1 MFFEIFSKK
10 FFNVLLNNPSEY
22 DTIIVSFILKGEIF
36 MNQHTRFNLPIC
48 LAVEEDAFY
57 HSDEIVKRYI
67 PDIIGQK
74 AIIISEEF
82 LIGIYKDKIMDIR
95 RSFGDAE
102 VIAMKAASFDEAVS
116 IAKRVCVEDVKVII
130 GIGGGRVLD
139 TAKYAAHISKAVY
152 ICMPTSLSNDSLASP
167 FSVLE
172 TYGKARKTFA
182 CKIPTAIIVDTNMI
196 INAPEGQ
203 TLSGI
208 GDTIA
213 KHTALFDWKL
223 SASKTNSRVDDF
235 AYALSRMSYDSVYH
249 CDEKDMKSRVF
260 IRILSRALVMGGL
273 AMEIAGSSRPCSGSE
288 HLFAHA
294 IEEYYPDV
302 KISHGLAVALGS
314 IPACIF
320 QGQSPQGLLD
330 FFRTYKL
337 DIDPRSYGITEDMF
351 ADIWDKARTVRTGRI
366 TILDDITPDRVQLN
380 EIYSRMVEGK

>member
-1 MFFEIFSKK
+1 
-10 FFNVLLNNPSEY
+10 
-22 DTIIVSFILKGEIF
+22 

-48 LAVEEDAFY
+48 LAVEEDAFF
-57 HSDEIVKRYI
+57 HSDEVIKRYI

-74 AIIISEEF
+74 TIIVSEEF
-82 LIGIYKDKIMDIR
+82 LIGIYKDKINDI
-95 RSFGDAE
+95 SHDFGGAE
-102 VIAMKAASFDEAVS
+102 IVAMKSASFDEAVA
-116 IAKRVCVEDVKVII
+116 IAKKVCVEEIKVII

-172 TYGKARKTFA
+172 TSGSARMTLS

-213 KHTALFDWKL
+213 KHTALYDWKL
-223 SASKTNSRVDDF
+223 SASKTSTQVDDF

-249 CDEKDMKSRVF
+249 CDEKNMKSRVF

-294 IEEYYPDV
+294 IEEYYPDI
-302 KISHGLAVALGS
+302 KISHGLGVALGTL
-314 IPACIF
+314 PACIF
-320 QGQSPQGLLD
+320 QGQDIQGLLS
-330 FFRTYKL
+330 FFRTYGL
-337 DIDPRSYGITEDMF
+337 DTNPQSYGITEEMF
-351 ADIWDKARTVRTGRI
+351 ADIWLKARTVRKGRI
-366 TILDDITPDRVQLN
+366 TILDEIKHDRTQLN
-380 EIYSRMVEGK
+380 EIYARMVEGK

>member
-1 MFFEIFSKK
+1 
-10 FFNVLLNNPSEY
+10 
-22 DTIIVSFILKGEIF
+22 

-48 LAVEEDAFY
+48 LAVEEDAFF
-57 HSDEIVKRYI
+57 HSDEIIKRYI

-74 AIIISEEF
+74 TIVVSEEF
-82 LIGIYKDKIMDIR
+82 LIGIYKDKITDI
-95 RSFGDAE
+95 SHDFGDAE
-102 VIAMKAASFDEAVS
+102 IVSMKSASFDEAVA
-116 IAKRVCVEDVKVII
+116 IAKKVCVEEIKVII

-172 TYGKARKTFA
+172 TSGSARMTLS
-182 CKIPTAIIVDTNMI
+182 CKIPTTIIVDTNMI

-213 KHTALFDWKL
+213 KHTALYDWKL
-223 SASKTNSRVDDF
+223 SASKTSTQVDDF

-249 CDEKDMKSRVF
+249 CDEKNMKSRVF

-294 IEEYYPDV
+294 IEEYYPDI
-302 KISHGLAVALGS
+302 KISHGLGVALGTL
-314 IPACIF
+314 PACIF
-320 QGQSPQGLLD
+320 QGQDIQGLLS
-330 FFRTYKL
+330 FFRTYGL
-337 DIDPRSYGITEDMF
+337 DVNPQSYGITEEMF
-351 ADIWDKARTVRTGRI
+351 ADIWLKARTVRKGRI
-366 TILDDITPDRVQLN
+366 TILDEIKHDRVQLN
-380 EIYSRMVEGK
+380 EIYARMVEGR

>member
-1 MFFEIFSKK
+1 
-10 FFNVLLNNPSEY
+10 
-22 DTIIVSFILKGEIF
+22 
-36 MNQHTRFNLPIC
+36 MNQHTRFDLPIC
-48 LAVEEDAFY
+48 LAVEEDAFF
-57 HSDEIVKRYI
+57 HSDEIIKRYI

-74 AIIISEEF
+74 TIVISEEF
-82 LIGIYKDKIMDIR
+82 LIGIYKEKITDI
-95 RSFGDAE
+95 SKDFGDAE
-102 VIAMKAASFDEAVS
+102 IFAMKEASFDEAVA
-116 IAKRVCVEDVKVII
+116 IAKKVCVEDIKVII

-223 SASKTNSRVDDF
+223 SAAKTSTRIDDF

-249 CDEKDMKSRVF
+249 CDEKNMKSRVF

-294 IEEYYPDV
+294 IEEYYPDI

-314 IPACIF
+314 VPACIF
-320 QGQSPQGLLD
+320 QSQDAKGLID
-330 FFRTYKL
+330 FYSTYGL
-337 DIDPRSYGITEDMF
+337 DISPVSYGITKDMF
-351 ADIWDKARTVRTGRI
+351 ADMWDKARTVRTGRV
-366 TILDDITPDRVQLN
+366 TILDDIILDRVQLD
-380 EIYSRMVEGK
+380 EIYDRMVEGK

>member
-1 MFFEIFSKK
+1 
-10 FFNVLLNNPSEY
+10 
-22 DTIIVSFILKGEIF
+22 

-48 LAVEEDAFY
+48 LAVEEDAFF
-57 HSDEIVKRYI
+57 HSDEIIKRYI

-74 AIIISEEF
+74 TIVISEEF
-82 LIGIYKDKIMDIR
+82 LIGIYRDKITDISR
-95 RSFGDAE
+95 DFGNAE
-102 VIAMKAASFDEAVS
+102 IVAMKSASFDEAVA
-116 IAKRVCVEDVKVII
+116 IAKKVCVEEVKVII

-172 TYGKARKTFA
+172 TNGSARMTLS

-196 INAPEGQ
+196 INAPETQ

-213 KHTALFDWKL
+213 KHTALYDWKL
-223 SASKTNSRVDDF
+223 SAAKTSTQVDDF

-249 CDEKDMKSRVF
+249 CDEKNMKSRVF

-294 IEEYYPDV
+294 IEEYYPEI
-302 KISHGLAVALGS
+302 KISHGIAVALGTL
-314 IPACIF
+314 PACIF
-320 QGQSPQGLLD
+320 QGQDIQGLLD
-330 FFRTYKL
+330 FFSTYGL
-337 DIDPRSYGITEDMF
+337 DVNPQSYGITEDMF
-351 ADIWDKARTVRTGRI
+351 ADMWLKARTVRKGRI
-366 TILDDITPDRVQLN
+366 TVLDEIKHDRADLLGC
-380 EIYSRMVEGK
+380 ERDYRLP

>member
-1 MFFEIFSKK
+1 
-10 FFNVLLNNPSEY
+10 
-22 DTIIVSFILKGEIF
+22 
-36 MNQHTRFNLPIC
+36 MNQHTRFDLPIC
-48 LAVEEDAFY
+48 LAVEEDAFF
-57 HSDEIVKRYI
+57 HSDEIIKRYI

-74 AIIISEEF
+74 TIVISEEF
-82 LIGIYKDKIMDIR
+82 LIGIYKEKITDI
-95 RSFGDAE
+95 SKDFGNAE
-102 VIAMKAASFDEAVS
+102 IFTMKEASFDEAVA
-116 IAKRVCVEDVKVII
+116 IAKKVCVEDIKVII

-223 SASKTNSRVDDF
+223 SAAKTSTRIDDF

-249 CDEKDMKSRVF
+249 CDEKNMKSRVF

-294 IEEYYPDV
+294 IEEFYPHI

-314 IPACIF
+314 VPACIF
-320 QGQSPQGLLD
+320 QSQDAKGLID
-330 FFRTYKL
+330 FYSTYGL
-337 DIDPRSYGITEDMF
+337 DISPVSYGITKDMF
-351 ADIWDKARTVRTGRI
+351 ADMWDKARTVRTGRV
-366 TILDDITPDRVQLN
+366 TILDDITLDRVQLD
-380 EIYSRMVEGK
+380 EIYDRMVEGK

>member
-1 MFFEIFSKK
+1 
-10 FFNVLLNNPSEY
+10 
-22 DTIIVSFILKGEIF
+22 

-48 LAVEEDAFY
+48 LAVEEDAFF
-57 HSDEIVKRYI
+57 HTDEIISRYI

-74 AIIISEEF
+74 TIIISEEL
-82 LIGIYKDKIMDIR
+82 LIGIYREKIMDI
-95 RSFGDAE
+95 SSDFGDAE
-102 VIAMKAASFDEAVS
+102 IVAMSSASFDEAVS
-116 IAKRVCVEDVKVII
+116 IAKKVCVEDIKVII

-172 TYGKARKTFA
+172 TYGNARRTFD

-196 INAPEGQ
+196 INAPVEQ

-223 SASKTNSRVDDF
+223 SAERTSSRVDDF

-249 CDEKDMKSRVF
+249 CDEKNMKSRVF

-294 IEEYYPDV
+294 IEEYYTD
-302 KISHGLAVALGS
+302 IRITHGLAVALGS

-320 QGQSPQGLLD
+320 QGQDPSGMID
-330 FFRTYKL
+330 FFRTYGL
-337 DIDPRSYGITEDMF
+337 DVDPHSYGITDDMF
-351 ADIWDKARTVRTGRI
+351 ADIWDKARTVRPGRI
-366 TILDDITPDRVQLN
+366 TILDEIKPDRVQLD
-380 EIYSRMVEGK
+380 EIYSRMAEGV

>member
-1 MFFEIFSKK
+1 
-10 FFNVLLNNPSEY
+10 
-22 DTIIVSFILKGEIF
+22 

-48 LAVEEDAFY
+48 LAVEEDAFF

-74 AIIISEEF
+74 AIVISEEF
-82 LIGIYKDKIMDIR
+82 LINIYKDKITDI
-95 RSFGDAE
+95 SHDFGDAE
-102 VIAMKAASFDEAVS
+102 ILVMNSASFDEAVS
-116 IAKRVCVEDVKVII
+116 IAKKVCVEDIKIII

-223 SASKTNSRVDDF
+223 SASKTSSQIDDF
-235 AYALSRMSYDSVYH
+235 AYALSRMSFDSVYH
-249 CDEKDMKSRVF
+249 CDQKDMKSRVF

-294 IEEYYPDV
+294 IEEYYPDI
-302 KISHGLAVALGS
+302 KISHGLAVALGT

-320 QGQSPQGLLD
+320 QGQDPSGILSY
-330 FFRTYKL
+330 FKTHNL
-337 DIDPRSYGITEDMF
+337 DISPASYGITEDMF
-351 ADIWDKARTVRTGRI
+351 ADMWEKARTVRTGRI
-366 TILDDITPDRVQLN
+366 TILDEVKHDRSQLN
-380 EIYSRMVEGK
+380 EIYSRMTGET

>member
-1 MFFEIFSKK
+1 
-10 FFNVLLNNPSEY
+10 
-22 DTIIVSFILKGEIF
+22 

-48 LAVEEDAFY
+48 LAVEEDAFF

-74 AIIISEEF
+74 TIIISEEF
-82 LIGIYKDKIMDIR
+82 LIGIYKDKITDI
-95 RSFGDAE
+95 SSDFGNAE
-102 VIAMKAASFDEAVS
+102 IVAMKSASFDEAVS
-116 IAKRVCVEDVKVII
+116 IAKKVCVEDVKVII

-172 TYGKARKTFA
+172 TYGKARKTLT

-249 CDEKDMKSRVF
+249 CDEKDMKNRVF

-320 QGQSPQGLLD
+320 QGQTPQGLLD

-337 DIDPRSYGITEDMF
+337 DINPKSYGITEDMF
-351 ADIWDKARTVRTGRI
+351 ADMWDKARTVRTGRI
-366 TILDDITPDRVQLN
+366 TILDDIKLDRVQLD

>member
-1 MFFEIFSKK
+1 
-10 FFNVLLNNPSEY
+10 
-22 DTIIVSFILKGEIF
+22 

-48 LAVEEDAFY
+48 LAVEDDALF
-57 HSDEIVKRYI
+57 HSDAIVRRYI

-74 AIIISEEF
+74 TIVVSEQF
-82 LIGIYKDKIMDIR
+82 LIDLYKDKITEISRD
-95 RSFGDAE
+95 FGNAE
-102 VIAMKAASFDEAVS
+102 IVAIDSASFDGAVA
-116 IAKRVCVEDVKVII
+116 IAQKVCIEDVKVII

-172 TYGKARKTFA
+172 TQDMARKTLP

-196 INAPEGQ
+196 ASAPLGQ

-213 KHTALFDWKL
+213 KHTALYDWKL
-223 SASKTNSRVDDF
+223 SAAQTSSNVDDF
-235 AYALSRMSYDSVYH
+235 AYALARMSYDSVYH
-249 CDEKDMKSRVF
+249 CDEKDLKSRVF

-273 AMEIAGSSRPCSGSE
+273 AMEIADSSRPCSGSE

-294 IEEYYPDV
+294 IEEYYPQV
-302 KISHGLAVALGS
+302 KISHGLAVAMGS

-320 QGQSPQGLLD
+320 QGQSPDGLINFFHTYGLD
-330 FFRTYKL
+330 FS
-337 DIDPRSYGITEDMF
+337 PQSYGITPDMFEDM
-351 ADIWDKARTVRTGRI
+351 WLKARTVRPGRI
-366 TILDDITPDRVQLN
+366 TVLNDIQHDRALLD
-380 EIYSRMVEGK
+380 EIYQRMVETA

>member
-1 MFFEIFSKK
+1 
-10 FFNVLLNNPSEY
+10 
-22 DTIIVSFILKGEIF
+22 
-36 MNQHTRFNLPIC
+36 MNQHSRFDLPLC
-48 LAVEEDAFY
+48 LAVEDDAFF
-57 HSDEIVKRYI
+57 HSDEIVSRYI
-67 PDIIGQK
+67 PDIIGQNTIVVSEQFLMDLYK
-74 AIIISEEF
+74 EKITDISR
-82 LIGIYKDKIMDIR
+82 D
-95 RSFGDAE
+95 FGNAE
-102 VIAMKAASFDEAVS
+102 VIAIKEASYDEAVR
-116 IAKRVCVEDVKVII
+116 IAKKVCIEDVRVII

-139 TAKYAAHISKAVY
+139 TAKYAAHISKAAY

-172 TYGKARKTFA
+172 TEGCARKTIA
-182 CKIPTAIIVDTNMI
+182 CKIPTAIIVDTDMI
-196 INAPEGQ
+196 ANAPIGQ

-223 SASKTNSRVDDF
+223 SATKTSGRVDDF

-294 IEEYYPDV
+294 IEEYYPEI
-302 KISHGLAVALGS
+302 KISHGLSVAMGS

-320 QGQSPQGLLD
+320 QGQSPDGMIGFFHTYGLD
-330 FFRTYKL
+330 FNPK
-337 DIDPRSYGITEDMF
+337 SYGITADTF
-351 ADIWDKARTVRTGRI
+351 ADIWEKARTVRRGRI
-366 TILDDITPDRVQLN
+366 TILSETEHDRAMLDDIYN
-380 EIYSRMVEGK
+380 RMVES

>member
-1 MFFEIFSKK
+1 
-10 FFNVLLNNPSEY
+10 
-22 DTIIVSFILKGEIF
+22 

-48 LAVEEDAFY
+48 LAVEEDAFF

-74 AIIISEEF
+74 TIIISEEF
-82 LIGIYKDKIMDIR
+82 LIGIYKDKIMDI
-95 RSFGDAE
+95 SSDFGNAE
-102 VIAMKAASFDEAVS
+102 IVAMKSASFDEAVS
-116 IAKRVCVEDVKVII
+116 IAKKVCVEDVKVII

-172 TYGKARKTFA
+172 TYGKARKTLT

-249 CDEKDMKSRVF
+249 CDEKDMKNRVF

-320 QGQSPQGLLD
+320 QGQTPQGLLD

-337 DIDPRSYGITEDMF
+337 DINPKSYGITEDMF
-351 ADIWDKARTVRTGRI
+351 ADMWDKARTVRTGRI
-366 TILDDITPDRVQLN
+366 TILDDIKLDRVQLD

>member
-1 MFFEIFSKK
+1 
-10 FFNVLLNNPSEY
+10 
-22 DTIIVSFILKGEIF
+22 

-48 LAVEEDAFY
+48 LAVEEDAFFR
-57 HSDEIVKRYI
+57 SDEIISRYI
-67 PDIIGQK
+67 PDIIGK
-74 AIIISEEF
+74 KTLVISEEF
-82 LIGIYKDKIMDIR
+82 LIGIYKDKITDI
-95 RSFGDAE
+95 SHDFGNAE
-102 VIAMKAASFDEAVS
+102 IFAMGGASFDEAVT
-116 IAKRVCVEDVKVII
+116 IAKKVCVEDIKVII

-213 KHTALFDWKL
+213 KHTALYDWKL
-223 SASKTNSRVDDF
+223 SASKTSTQVDDF
-235 AYALSRMSYDSVYH
+235 AYALSRMAYDSVYH
-249 CDEKDMKSRVF
+249 CDEKNMKSRVF

-294 IEEYYPDV
+294 IEEFYPDV
-302 KISHGLAVALGS
+302 KISHGLAVALGT

-320 QGQSPQGLLD
+320 QGQDISGLLK
-330 FFRTYKL
+330 FFKTYGV
-337 DIDPRSYGITEDMF
+337 DINPQTYGISEEMF
-351 ADIWDKARTVRTGRI
+351 ADMWLKARTVRTGRI
-366 TILDDITPDRVQLN
+366 TILDDIKHDTAQLN
-380 EIYSRMVEGK
+380 EIYSRMVEGI

>member
-1 MFFEIFSKK
+1 
-10 FFNVLLNNPSEY
+10 
-22 DTIIVSFILKGEIF
+22 

-48 LAVEEDAFY
+48 LAVEEDAFF
-57 HSDEIVKRYI
+57 HSGDIVKRYI

-74 AIIISEEF
+74 TIVISEEF
-82 LIGIYKDKIMDIR
+82 LIGIYKEKITDISR
-95 RSFGDAE
+95 DFGNAE
-102 VIAMKAASFDEAVS
+102 IYAMNEASFDEAVA
-116 IAKRVCVEDVKVII
+116 IAKKVCVEDIKVII

-223 SASKTNSRVDDF
+223 SASRTSTMTDDF
-235 AYALSRMSYDSVYH
+235 AYALSRMSFDSVYY
-249 CDEKDMKSRVF
+249 CDEKNMKSRVF

-294 IEEYYPDV
+294 IEEYYSQI
-302 KISHGLAVALGS
+302 KISHGLAVALGT

-320 QGQSPQGLLD
+320 QGQDPCGIMD
-330 FFRTYKL
+330 FFRTHGL
-337 DIDPRSYGITEDMF
+337 CIAPDSYGITEEMF
-351 ADIWDKARTVRTGRI
+351 ADMWLKARTVRTGRI
-366 TILDDITPDRVQLN
+366 TILDDIRHDTVQLS
-380 EIYSRMVEGK
+380 EIYKRMVEGK

>member
-1 MFFEIFSKK
+1 
-10 FFNVLLNNPSEY
+10 
-22 DTIIVSFILKGEIF
+22 

-48 LAVEEDAFY
+48 LAVEEDAFF
-57 HSDEIVKRYI
+57 HSDEIIKRYI
-67 PDIIGQK
+67 PEIIGQK
-74 AIIISEEF
+74 TIVISEEF
-82 LIGIYKDKIMDIR
+82 LIGIYKEKITDISR
-95 RSFGDAE
+95 DFGNAE
-102 VIAMKAASFDEAVS
+102 IYAMNNASFDEAVA
-116 IAKRVCVEDVKVII
+116 IAKKVCVEDIRVII

-223 SASKTNSRVDDF
+223 SASRTSSMTDDF
-235 AYALSRMSYDSVYH
+235 AYALSRMSFDSVYH
-249 CDEKDMKSRVF
+249 CDEKNMKSRVF

-294 IEEYYPDV
+294 IEEYYPQI
-302 KISHGLAVALGS
+302 KISHGLAVALGTV
-314 IPACIF
+314 PACIF
-320 QGQSPQGLLD
+320 QGQDPSGIMQ
-330 FFRTYKL
+330 FFRTHGL
-337 DIDPRSYGITEDMF
+337 AIDPNIYGITEEMF
-351 ADIWDKARTVRTGRI
+351 ADMWLKARTVRTGRI
-366 TILDDITPDRVQLN
+366 TILDDIKHDRGQLS
-380 EIYSRMVEGK
+380 EIYKRMVEGK

>member
-1 MFFEIFSKK
+1 
-10 FFNVLLNNPSEY
+10 
-22 DTIIVSFILKGEIF
+22 

-48 LAVEEDAFY
+48 LAVEEDAFF
-57 HSDEIVKRYI
+57 HSDDIIKRYI
-67 PDIIGQK
+67 PEIIGQK
-74 AIIISEEF
+74 TIVISEEF
-82 LIGIYKDKIMDIR
+82 LIGIYKEKITDISR
-95 RSFGDAE
+95 DFGNAE
-102 VIAMKAASFDEAVS
+102 ILAMNSASFDEAVS
-116 IAKRVCVEDVKVII
+116 IAKKVCVEDIKVII

-172 TYGKARKTFA
+172 TYGKARKTFD

-213 KHTALFDWKL
+213 KHTALYDWKL
-223 SASKTNSRVDDF
+223 SASKTSTMTDDF
-235 AYALSRMSYDSVYH
+235 AYALSRMSFDSVYH
-249 CDEKDMKSRVF
+249 CDQKNMKSRVF

-294 IEEYYPDV
+294 IEEYYPQI
-302 KISHGLAVALGS
+302 KISHGLAVALGT

-320 QGQSPQGLLD
+320 QGQDPSGIME
-330 FFRTYKL
+330 FFRTHGL
-337 DIDPRSYGITEDMF
+337 NIDPKSYGITEEMFEDM
-351 ADIWDKARTVRTGRI
+351 WLKARTVRTGRI
-366 TILDDITPDRVQLN
+366 TILDDIKHDKVQLS
-380 EIYSRMVEGK
+380 EIYNRMVERT

>member
-1 MFFEIFSKK
+1 
-10 FFNVLLNNPSEY
+10 
-22 DTIIVSFILKGEIF
+22 

-48 LAVEEDAFY
+48 LAVEEDAFL
-57 HSDEIVKRYI
+57 HSDRIIRSYI
-67 PDIIGQK
+67 PDIIGK
-74 AIIISEEF
+74 KTVIVSEQF
-82 LIGIYKDKIMDIR
+82 LIDIYRDKITDI
-95 RSFGDAE
+95 SHDFGGAE
-102 VIAMKAASFDEAVS
+102 IIAMGAASFDEAVA
-116 IAKRVCVEDVKVII
+116 IAKKVCIEDIRVII

-167 FSVLE
+167 FAVLE
-172 TYGKARKTFA
+172 TTGSSRKTIE

-213 KHTALFDWKL
+213 KHTALYDWKL
-223 SASKTNSRVDDF
+223 AASKSSSRVEDF

-249 CDEKDMKSRVF
+249 CDERNMKSRVF

-294 IEEYYPDV
+294 IEEYYPGV
-302 KISHGLAVALGS
+302 KISHGLAVALGT

-320 QGQSPQGLLD
+320 QGQDPSGIMSFFKAHGLD
-330 FFRTYKL
+330 F
-337 DIDPRSYGITEDMF
+337 DPRSYGIDPGMF
-351 ADIWDKARTVRTGRI
+351 ADMWKKARTVRPGRI
-366 TILDDITPDRVQLN
+366 TVLDTIEHDEKQLG
-380 EIYSRMVEGK
+380 EIYARMTEGI

>member
-1 MFFEIFSKK
+1 
-10 FFNVLLNNPSEY
+10 
-22 DTIIVSFILKGEIF
+22 

-48 LAVEEDAFY
+48 LAVEEDAFF
-57 HSDEIVKRYI
+57 HSDEIIRRYI

-74 AIIISEEF
+74 TIIVSEEF
-82 LIGIYKDKIMDIR
+82 LIGIYRDKINDI
-95 RSFGDAE
+95 SHDFGNAE
-102 VIAMKAASFDEAVS
+102 ILAMKSASFDEAVA
-116 IAKRVCVEDVKVII
+116 IAKKVCVEEIKVII

-172 TYGKARKTFA
+172 TNGSARMTLS

-196 INAPEGQ
+196 INAPETQ

-213 KHTALFDWKL
+213 KHTALYDWKL
-223 SASKTNSRVDDF
+223 SASKTSTQVDDF

-294 IEEYYPDV
+294 IEEYYPDI
-302 KISHGLAVALGS
+302 KISHGIGVALGT

-320 QGQSPQGLLD
+320 QGQDISGLLD
-330 FFRTYKL
+330 FYRTHGL
-337 DIDPRSYGITEDMF
+337 DIDPRSYGITEDIF
-351 ADIWDKARTVRTGRI
+351 ADLWEKARTVRPGRI
-366 TILDDITPDRVQLN
+366 TVLDGIKHDRAQLK
-380 EIYSRMVEGK
+380 EIYRRMAEGR

>member
-1 MFFEIFSKK
+1 
-10 FFNVLLNNPSEY
+10 
-22 DTIIVSFILKGEIF
+22 

-48 LAVEEDAFY
+48 LAVEEDAFF
-57 HSDEIVKRYI
+57 HSDEIIKRYI

-74 AIIISEEF
+74 TIVISEEF
-82 LIGIYKDKIMDIR
+82 LIGIYKEKIDDISR
-95 RSFGDAE
+95 DFGNAE
-102 VIAMKAASFDEAVS
+102 IVAMKAASFDEAVS
-116 IAKRVCVEDVKVII
+116 IAKKVCVEDIKVII

-196 INAPEGQ
+196 INAPVGQ

-213 KHTALFDWKL
+213 KHTALYDWKL
-223 SASKTNSRVDDF
+223 SASKTSTQVDDF
-235 AYALSRMSYDSVYH
+235 AYALSRMSFDSVYH
-249 CDEKDMKSRVF
+249 CDQRNMKSRVF

-294 IEEYYPDV
+294 IEEYYPDI
-302 KISHGLAVALGS
+302 KISHGLAVALGT

-320 QGQSPQGLLD
+320 QGQEIDGILGFFKAHGLVV
-330 FFRTYKL
+330 
-337 DIDPRSYGITEDMF
+337 DPASYGITKDMF
-351 ADIWDKARTVRTGRI
+351 ADMWEKARTVRTGRI
-366 TILDDITPDRVQLN
+366 TVLDEIKHDRVQLD
-380 EIYSRMVEGK
+380 EIYSRMAEAK

>member
-1 MFFEIFSKK
+1 
-10 FFNVLLNNPSEY
+10 
-22 DTIIVSFILKGEIF
+22 

-48 LAVEEDAFY
+48 LAVEEDAFF

-74 AIIISEEF
+74 TIIISEEF
-82 LIGIYKDKIMDIR
+82 LIGIYKEKITDI
-95 RSFGDAE
+95 SNDFGNAE
-102 VIAMKAASFDEAVS
+102 IFAIKNASFDEAVT
-116 IAKRVCVEDVKVII
+116 IAKKVCIEDIKVII

-172 TYGKARKTFA
+172 TEGKARKTIE

-196 INAPEGQ
+196 TNAPESQ

-294 IEEYYPDV
+294 IEEYYPDI

-320 QGQSPQGLLD
+320 QGQTPQGLLD

-337 DIDPRSYGITEDMF
+337 DINPKSYGITEDMF
-351 ADIWDKARTVRTGRI
+351 ADIWEKARTVRTGRI
-366 TILDDITPDRVQLN
+366 TILDDVKHDRVQLN

>member
-1 MFFEIFSKK
+1 
-10 FFNVLLNNPSEY
+10 
-22 DTIIVSFILKGEIF
+22 
-36 MNQHTRFNLPIC
+36 MNQHTRFDLPIC

-74 AIIISEEF
+74 AIVISEEY
-82 LIGIYKDKIMDIR
+82 LIGIYKDKIYDI
-95 RSFGDAE
+95 SGDFGNAE
-102 VIAMKAASFDEAVS
+102 IIAMNSASFDEAVS
-116 IAKRVCVEDVKVII
+116 IAKRVCIEDVKVII

-139 TAKYAAHISKAVY
+139 TAKYAAHISKAAY

-172 TYGKARKTFA
+172 TYGKTRKTFA
-182 CKIPTAIIVDTNMI
+182 CKIPTAIIIDTNMI

-223 SASKTNSRVDDF
+223 ASAKSSSRIDDF

-249 CDEKDMKSRVF
+249 CDEKNMKSRVF

-294 IEEYYPDV
+294 IEEFYPDI

-320 QGQSPQGLLD
+320 QGQDAGGLLN
-330 FFRTYKL
+330 FFKTYKL
-337 DIDPRSYGITEDMF
+337 DISPVSYGITKDIF
-351 ADIWDKARTVRTGRI
+351 ADLWEKARTVRTGRI
-366 TILDDITPDRVQLN
+366 TILDDVIPDRTLLDD
-380 EIYSRMVEGK
+380 IYDRMTEGI

>member
-1 MFFEIFSKK
+1 
-10 FFNVLLNNPSEY
+10 
-22 DTIIVSFILKGEIF
+22 

-48 LAVEEDAFY
+48 LAVEEDAFFN
-57 HSDEIVKRYI
+57 SDEIVKIYI

-74 AIIISEEF
+74 TIIISEEF
-82 LIGIYKDKIMDIR
+82 LIGIYKEKIMDI
-95 RSFGDAE
+95 SNDFGNAE
-102 VIAMKAASFDEAVS
+102 IVAMKSASFDEAVS
-116 IAKRVCVEDVKVII
+116 IAKKVCVEDVKVII

-172 TYGKARKTFA
+172 TYGKARKTLT

-196 INAPEGQ
+196 TNAPESQ

-273 AMEIAGSSRPCSGSE
+273 AMEIAGSSSPCSGSE

-302 KISHGLAVALGS
+302 KISHGLSVALGS

-320 QGQSPQGLLD
+320 QGQTPQGLLD

-337 DIDPRSYGITEDMF
+337 DINPKSYGITEDMF
-351 ADIWDKARTVRTGRI
+351 ADIWEKARTVRTGRI
-366 TILDDITPDRVQLN
+366 TILDDVKPDRVQLN

>member
-1 MFFEIFSKK
+1 
-10 FFNVLLNNPSEY
+10 
-22 DTIIVSFILKGEIF
+22 
-36 MNQHTRFNLPIC
+36 MNQHTRFDLPIC
-48 LAVEEDAFY
+48 LAVEEDAFF
-57 HSDEIVKRYI
+57 HSDEIIKRYI

-74 AIIISEEF
+74 TIVISEEF
-82 LIGIYKDKIMDIR
+82 LIGIYKEKITDI
-95 RSFGDAE
+95 SKDFGNAE
-102 VIAMKAASFDEAVS
+102 IFAMKEASFDEAVA
-116 IAKRVCVEDVKVII
+116 IAKKVCVEDIKVII

-223 SASKTNSRVDDF
+223 SAAKTSTRIDDF

-249 CDEKDMKSRVF
+249 CDEKNMKSRVF

-294 IEEYYPDV
+294 IEEFYPDI

-314 IPACIF
+314 VPACIF
-320 QGQSPQGLLD
+320 QSQDAKGLID
-330 FFRTYKL
+330 FYSTYGL
-337 DIDPRSYGITEDMF
+337 DISPVSYGITKDMF
-351 ADIWDKARTVRTGRI
+351 ADMWDKARTVRTGRV
-366 TILDDITPDRVQLN
+366 TILDDIILDRVQLD
-380 EIYSRMVEGK
+380 EIYDRMVEGK

>member
-1 MFFEIFSKK
+1 
-10 FFNVLLNNPSEY
+10 
-22 DTIIVSFILKGEIF
+22 

-48 LAVEEDAFY
+48 LAVEEDAFF

-74 AIIISEEF
+74 AIVISEEF
-82 LIGIYKDKIMDIR
+82 LINIYKDKITDI
-95 RSFGDAE
+95 SHDFGDAE
-102 VIAMKAASFDEAVS
+102 ILAMNSASFDEAVS
-116 IAKRVCVEDVKVII
+116 IAKKVCVEDIKIII

-223 SASKTNSRVDDF
+223 SASKTSSQIDDF
-235 AYALSRMSYDSVYH
+235 AYALSRMSFDSVYH
-249 CDEKDMKSRVF
+249 CDQKDMKSRVF

-294 IEEYYPDV
+294 IEEYYPDI
-302 KISHGLAVALGS
+302 KISHGLAVALGT

-320 QGQSPQGLLD
+320 QEQDPSGILSY
-330 FFRTYKL
+330 FKTHKL
-337 DIDPRSYGITEDMF
+337 DISPASYGITEDMF
-351 ADIWDKARTVRTGRI
+351 ADMWEKARTVRTGRI
-366 TILDDITPDRVQLN
+366 TILDEVKHDRSQLN
-380 EIYSRMVEGK
+380 EIYSRMTGET

>member
-1 MFFEIFSKK
+1 
-10 FFNVLLNNPSEY
+10 
-22 DTIIVSFILKGEIF
+22 

-48 LAVEEDAFY
+48 LAVEEDAFF
-57 HSDEIVKRYI
+57 HSDEIIKRYI
-67 PDIIGQK
+67 PEIIGQK
-74 AIIISEEF
+74 TLIISEEF
-82 LIGIYKDKIMDIR
+82 LMGIYKEKICDI
-95 RSFGDAE
+95 SSDFGGAE
-102 VIAMKAASFDEAVS
+102 IYALGSASFDEAVS
-116 IAKRVCVEDVKVII
+116 IAKKVCVEEIKVII

-167 FSVLE
+167 FAVLE
-172 TYGKARKTFA
+172 TYGKARKTLD

-196 INAPEGQ
+196 INAPQEQ

-223 SASKTNSRVDDF
+223 AAEKGSDKIDDF
-235 AYALSRMSYDSVYH
+235 AYALSRMSFDSVYH
-249 CDEKDMKSRVF
+249 CDQKDMKSRVF

-294 IEEYYPDV
+294 IEEHYPD
-302 KISHGLAVALGS
+302 IRITHGLAVALGT

-320 QGQSPQGLLD
+320 QGQDPSGLLS
-330 FFRTYKL
+330 FYRTHGL
-337 DIDPRSYGITEDMF
+337 SIDPSSYGISEEMF
-351 ADIWDKARTVRTGRI
+351 ADMWEKARTIRPGRV
-366 TILDDITPDRVQLN
+366 TVLENVHPDRVQLN
-380 EIYSRMVEGK
+380 EIYHRMKEEA